1 MVVCN
6 KTGHLLIF
14 RPVEKQNDPI
24 QNSRLVSFQP
34 GKGSMNNDAIGS
46 RQAAILSADVISDDL
61 MGENETDTIRTLSA
75 YLDVVIGFIR
85 QYHGRVLDTPEDNV
99 LAEFASTADAVRS
112 AVTIQKDLTARNAP
126 LPVVRKM
133 EFRIGIHFG
142 DVMVDGDGVCGDGV
156 AIASQ
161 LEGLAQ
167 PGGICVSRSVYEKV
181 KDELP
186 FGCEYL
192 GEKTLKNIARPI
204 AAYTVSL
211 DTAELPPEKEPEE
224 KTEQAEKL
232 HRIGDMVAEAHR
244 KRRNRSKSQL
254 YRHLR
259 AYLIVN
265 GFLFILNVFTYR
277 GYWWIIWPV
286 FGWGLLILL
295 RLKRTG
301 LIASDKRVSLETQ
314 ALLQTS
320 QLQTEK
326 KDLRQIIIQVEPKD
340 QENSPSDSVHIKV
353 PVQVLKAGVKLSS
366 FLPDHA
372 KDRVAKALQTKGFDF
387 DTLLK
392 SEEID
397 IFVAS
402 LSELNLVVEEDDAKV
417 IVSCE
422 QS

>member
-1 MVVCN
+1 
-6 KTGHLLIF
+6 
-14 RPVEKQNDPI
+14 
-24 QNSRLVSFQP
+24 
-34 GKGSMNNDAIGS
+34 MNNDAIGS
-46 RQAAILSADVISDDL
+46 RQAAILSADVSSDNL
-61 MGENETDTIRTLSA
+61 FLNPNETDVIKTLTA
-75 YLDVVIGFIR
+75 YLDVVITLIR
-85 QYHGRVLDTPEDNV
+85 QHHGRVLDTPEDNI
-99 LAEFASTADAVRS
+99 LAEFASAVDALRS
-112 AVTIQKDLTARNAP
+112 AATIQKDLIARNAP
-126 LPVVRKM
+126 LPDERKM

-142 DVMVDGDGVCGDGV
+142 DVKVDGDRVYGDGV
-156 AIASQ
+156 AIVSE

-167 PGGICVSRSVYEKV
+167 PSGICISRTVYDQV
-181 KDELP
+181 KDGSP
-186 FGCEYL
+186 FGYEYL
-192 GEKTLKNIARPI
+192 GENTLKNIPGPMAVYR
-204 AAYTVSL
+204 VLL
-211 DTAELPPEKEPEE
+211 DTEALPHEIEREE
-224 KTEQAEKL
+224 KTGQTKKL
-232 HRIGDMVAEAHR
+232 IQMGDIVVEAHR
-244 KRRNRSKSQL
+244 RQKDRVRARF

-295 RLKRTG
+295 RLKRSG
-301 LIASDKRVSLETQ
+301 LTASDKSITPETQ

-320 QLQTEK
+320 RLQTEK
-326 KDLRQIIIQVEPKD
+326 RDLRQIIIRVEPKD
-340 QENSPSDSVHIKV
+340 KGNSPTEIVNIRV

-372 KDRVAKALQTKGFDF
+372 KDRVAGALQTRGFDF

-402 LSELNLVVEEDDAKV
+402 LSGSNLVVEEDDAKV

-422 QS
+422 QL